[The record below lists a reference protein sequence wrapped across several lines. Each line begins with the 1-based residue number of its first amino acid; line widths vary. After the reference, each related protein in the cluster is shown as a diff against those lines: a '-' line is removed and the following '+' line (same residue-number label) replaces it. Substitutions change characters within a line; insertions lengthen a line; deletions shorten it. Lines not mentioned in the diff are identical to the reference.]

1 MNARMPS
8 RPGLR
13 RQSAA
18 ATALSNCQS
27 GVALRLPPQSKMAS
41 MNPAGRSPFG
51 DPAKAR
57 GLAAFTLV
65 ELLVVVAII
74 GVLAGLLLPAL
85 GRSRKAA
92 HRAHCMSNL
101 HQLGLAA
108 QMYWDDN
115 DGTAF
120 RYLVG
125 PTNNG
130 RIYWFGWIE
139 NDSVGEGNRRF
150 DAEAGTLYPYLQGR
164 GVDTCPSL
172 DYLSSQFKLKATGAA
187 YGYGY
192 NLSLSPFG
200 RPPVNV
206 GQITRPVEV
215 ALLADAAQVNDF
227 QPPASP
233 ERPMLEEFYYVS
245 TNANERTAHFRH
257 QQSANVVFCDGH
269 VEADP
274 ALPGSLDPRL
284 PQFSVGRLAPE
295 LLHVR

>member
-1 MNARMPS
+1 M
-8 RPGLR
+8 
-13 RQSAA
+13 
-18 ATALSNCQS
+18 
-27 GVALRLPPQSKMAS
+27 VI
-41 MNPAGRSPFG
+41 
-51 DPAKAR
+51 
-57 GLAAFTLV
+57 
-65 ELLVVVAII
+65 AII
-74 GVLAGLLLPAL
+74 GVLAGLLLPTL
-85 GRSRKAA
+85 SRSRTVA
-92 HRAHCMSNL
+92 HRVRCASNL

-139 NDSVGEGNRRF
+139 NDSAGEGNRRF
-150 DAEAGTLYPYLQGR
+150 DPEAGALHPYLQGQ
-164 GVDTCPSL
+164 GVETCPSL
-172 DYLSSQFKLKATGAA
+172 DYFSAQFKLKATGTA

-200 RPPVNV
+200 RPPVNLA
-206 GQITRPVEV
+206 QITHPVEV
-215 ALLADAAQVNDF
+215 ALFADAAQVNDF

-245 TNANERTAHFRH
+245 TNASERTAHFRH

-269 VEADP
+269 VEMAP
-274 ALPGSLDPRL
+274 ALPGSLDLRL
-284 PQFSVGRLAPE
+284 PQFSVGRLPPAI
-295 LLHVR
+295 LHVR